1 MHKKLTK
8 VAPPNGTLECYLCHK
23 SHKSRSDL
31 RQHIFCHLKQEI
43 QNKFYPGEEPIKS
56 CVECTYKSIQPEH
69 ILMHLALK
77 HQKIAEFVPK
87 EVIKMIY
94 KDKSIKVLFFFF
106 SKLLF
111 ERYQSRKLTN
121 VSKYGNSRK
130 K

>member
-1 MHKKLTK
+1 MTK

-106 SKLLF
+106 QNYYLKDINL
-111 ERYQSRKLTN
+111 EN
-121 VSKYGNSRK
+121 
-130 K
+130 

>member
-1 MHKKLTK
+1 MTK
-8 VAPPNGTLECYLCHK
+8 VTPPNGSLECYLCHK

-87 EVIKMIY
+87 EVIHMIY
-94 KDKSIKVLFFFF
+94 KDKSIKVLKMIKIHF
-106 SKLLF
+106 SLEKRLKLFL
-111 ERYQSRKLTN
+111 
-121 VSKYGNSRK
+121 
-130 K
+130 

>member
-1 MHKKLTK
+1 MT
-8 VAPPNGTLECYLCHK
+8 PPNGTLECYLCHK

-87 EVIKMIY
+87 EVIHMIY
-94 KDKSIKVLFFFF
+94 KDKSIKVLKMIKIHF
-106 SKLLF
+106 SLEEKTETFSL
-111 ERYQSRKLTN
+111 KC
-121 VSKYGNSRK
+121 K
-130 K
+130 KKIKNK